1 VLPLQTT
8 VIERGTKSKW
18 HGTDGSFD
26 LLTFC
31 YDHRETLPV
40 HYHAFCA
47 RVGCKKA
54 AASCIESIFRHS
66 IA

>member
-1 VLPLQTT
+1 MLPLQTT

-26 LLTFC
+26 LLKFW

-47 RVGCKKA
+47 RVVHRVHLQA
-54 AASCIESIFRHS
+54 
-66 IA
+66 